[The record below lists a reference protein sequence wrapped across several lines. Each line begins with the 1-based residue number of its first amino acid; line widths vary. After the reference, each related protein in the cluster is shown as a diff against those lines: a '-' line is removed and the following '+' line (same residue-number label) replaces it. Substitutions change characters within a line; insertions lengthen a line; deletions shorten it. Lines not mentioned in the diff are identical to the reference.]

1 MSASTLPAEVI
12 RTALIDNVLTGY
24 HHAIFWDDSAL
35 PFTNDSVSICLV
47 NSTGRESNTDTARYL
62 IQVTLF
68 SDVSE
73 LPDDWLALVNDA
85 TSCQTYLFNNLS
97 YDSGTM
103 KVVNT
108 AESVGRPMRTGS
120 GRWMVRFSVNVEC

>member
-12 RTALIDNVLTGY
+12 RNALISNVLTGY
-24 HHAIFWDDSAL
+24 HHSPFWDDSSE
-35 PFTNDSVSICLV
+35 PFTDKDNKICLATA
-47 NSTGRESNTDTARYL
+47 TGRESNTDTARYL